1 MWAGAKVHD
10 CIERTLTNLQRGI
23 SVLDVYKIVDK
34 EIIERGI
41 KQVSWLDINLYKRG
55 QYGGQLA
62 DHYSR
67 YRFISSG
74 LNWGIYIF
82 VYSQLGKNIHHFL
95 GVGGCSM
102 FSSTI
107 VLFSGL
113 Y

>member
-1 MWAGAKVHD
+1 MWTGEKVHD
-10 CIERTLTNLQRGI
+10 CIKHSLTNLQRGI
-23 SVLDVYKIVDK
+23 SVLDVDQIIDK

-67 YRFISSG
+67 SQFISSG

-82 VYSQLGKNIHHFL
+82 VYSQVGNNIHHIL
-95 GVGGCSM
+95 GVGGLSM

-107 VLFSGL
+107 VFFSGFC
-113 Y
+113 